1 MIAKSSVGR
10 RWGTIRSLVA
20 LVTLLCLPITSHGA
34 VLYDSWT
41 SNSSPTGSY
50 VVTVQHNQDTSTWD
64 FVFTVDPWDA
74 EGLGLFIDLGDFDLT
89 DTPVMTG
96 TSWEPYL
103 TDGRITL
110 YDTDADTKLCGSG
123 CNINNLNPP
132 LADPDDEWEFVFRLG
147 RRKYDGIQTF
157 NFSVNDSALAGVTDS
172 DWGLIAVRGRQVCP
186 SGSTYPDDEDDCD
199 FNGDKAYAT
208 GAVVPDFDEVPVP
221 GTCFLLGLG
230 LVLLART
237 RTERAHGTNK

>member
-20 LVTLLCLPITSHGA
+20 LVALLCLPITSRGA
-34 VLYDSWT
+34 VLFDSWT
-41 SNSSPTGSY
+41 SNSSLTGSY

-89 DTPVMTG
+89 DTPVLSG
-96 TSWEPYL
+96 VSWEPYVTAGRVNIQK
-103 TDGRITL
+103 TDSSSS
-110 YDTDADTKLCGSG
+110 ACGSG
-123 CNINNLNPP
+123 CNINGLNPP
-132 LADPDDEWEFVFRLG
+132 LADPDDQWEFVFRLG

-157 NFSVNDSALAGVTDS
+157 NFSVNDSALAGISDS

-186 SGSTYPDDEDDCD
+186 SGSTHPDDEDDCD

-208 GAVVPDFDEVPVP
+208 GTVVPDFDEVPVP
-221 GTCFLLGLG
+221 GTSLLLGLG
-230 LVLLART
+230 LVLLARA
-237 RTERAHGTNK
+237 RKGR

>member
-1 MIAKSSVGR
+1 MMAKS
-10 RWGTIRSLVA
+10 RSGERLATLRPLMALLV
-20 LVTLLCLPITSHGA
+20 LLCVPVVSHGA

-50 VVTVQHNQDTSTWD
+50 VVTVQHNEDTSTWD

-89 DTPVMTG
+89 DTPVLSG
-96 TSWEPYL
+96 VSWEPYVTAGRVNIQK
-103 TDGRITL
+103 TDSSSS
-110 YDTDADTKLCGSG
+110 ACGSG

-157 NFSVNDSALAGVTDS
+157 NFSVNESALDGIDDE
-172 DWGLIAVRGRQVCP
+172 DWGLIAVRGRHVCP
-186 SGSTYPDDEDDCD
+186 SGSTHPDDEDDCN

-221 GTCFLLGLG
+221 ATSFLLGLG
-230 LVLLART
+230 LILLARA
-237 RTERAHGTNK
+237 RRVR